1 MIYITRPSPEGCN
14 LTQLLNQAN
23 ISAIHLPFFNI
34 FAGQDLGHLQ
44 QQLDNLNQGD
54 IVIIVSPQVT
64 YMIEKH
70 LPNLRLPNHLRYFAI
85 GKKSA
90 ELFSQQNSIHVFDH
104 YYGTSKV
111 EIEQS
116 LMQGINVFLDI
127 DWQGAK
133 QVREQMPESKSIFIL
148 PPSLKELENRLIKRG
163 QDDAQVISKRM
174 HKAQSEISHY
184 NEYDYVIINDDFD
197 ESLIALNAIMTSASL
212 EQSKQAIAHQQLLAD
227 LLAAKY

>member
-1 MIYITRPSPEGCN
+1 MYTGTLFI
-14 LTQLLNQAN
+14 
-23 ISAIHLPFFNI
+23 ISAPSG
-34 FAGQDLGHLQ
+34 AGKSSLIRAYLAQKNHHPAKVSISHTTRKPRPGEQ
-44 QQLDNLNQGD
+44 QGEHYYFVDNQEFESL
-54 IVIIVSPQVT
+54 I
-64 YMIEKH
+64 K
-70 LPNLRLPNHLRYFAI
+70 
-85 GKKSA
+85 
-90 ELFSQQNSIHVFDH
+90 QNAFVEYAHVFDH
-104 YYGTSKV
+104 YYGTSKA

-133 QVREQMPESKSIFIL
+133 QVRQQMPESKSIFIL

-197 ESLIALNAIMTSASL
+197 ESLRSLNAIMTSASL
-212 EQSKQAIAHQQLLAD
+212 EQSKQAIAHQQLLAA

>member
-1 MIYITRPSPEGCN
+1 MYTGTLFI
-14 LTQLLNQAN
+14 
-23 ISAIHLPFFNI
+23 ISAPSG
-34 FAGQDLGHLQ
+34 AGKSSLIRAYLAQENHHPAKVSISHTTRKPRPGEQ
-44 QQLDNLNQGD
+44 QGEHYYFVDNQEFESL
-54 IVIIVSPQVT
+54 I
-64 YMIEKH
+64 K
-70 LPNLRLPNHLRYFAI
+70 
-85 GKKSA
+85 
-90 ELFSQQNSIHVFDH
+90 QNAFVEYAHVFDH
-104 YYGTSKV
+104 YYGTSRA

-133 QVREQMPESKSIFIL
+133 QVRQQMPESKSIFIL

-174 HKAQSEISHY
+174 NKAQSEISHY

-197 ESLIALNAIMTSASL
+197 ESLRSLNAIMTSASL
-212 EQSKQAIAHQQLLAD
+212 EQSKQAIAHQQLLAA

>member
-1 MIYITRPSPEGCN
+1 MYTGTLFI
-14 LTQLLNQAN
+14 
-23 ISAIHLPFFNI
+23 ISAPSG
-34 FAGQDLGHLQ
+34 AGKSSLIRAYLAQENHHPAKVSISHTTRKPRPGEQPGEHYYFV
-44 QQLDNLNQGD
+44 DNQKFESL
-54 IVIIVSPQVT
+54 I
-64 YMIEKH
+64 K
-70 LPNLRLPNHLRYFAI
+70 
-85 GKKSA
+85 
-90 ELFSQQNSIHVFDH
+90 QNAFVEYAHVFDH
-104 YYGTSKV
+104 YYGTSKA

-127 DWQGAK
+127 DWQGAE
-133 QVREQMPESKSIFIL
+133 QVRQQMPESKSIFIL

-197 ESLIALNAIMTSASL
+197 ESLTSLNAIMTSASL
-212 EQSKQAIAHQQLLAD
+212 EQSKQAIAHHQLLTD

>member
-1 MIYITRPSPEGCN
+1 MYTGTLFI
-14 LTQLLNQAN
+14 
-23 ISAIHLPFFNI
+23 ISAPSG
-34 FAGQDLGHLQ
+34 AGKSSLIRAYLAQENHHPAKVSISHTTRKPRPGEQ
-44 QQLDNLNQGD
+44 QGEHYYFVDNQKFESL
-54 IVIIVSPQVT
+54 I
-64 YMIEKH
+64 K
-70 LPNLRLPNHLRYFAI
+70 
-85 GKKSA
+85 
-90 ELFSQQNSIHVFDH
+90 QNAFVEYAHVFDH
-104 YYGTSKV
+104 YYGTSKA

-133 QVREQMPESKSIFIL
+133 QVRQQMPESKSIFIL

-197 ESLIALNAIMTSASL
+197 ESLTALNAIMTSASL
-212 EQSKQAIAHQQLLAD
+212 EQSKQAIAHHQLLAD

>member
-1 MIYITRPSPEGCN
+1 MYTGTLFI
-14 LTQLLNQAN
+14 
-23 ISAIHLPFFNI
+23 ISAPSG
-34 FAGQDLGHLQ
+34 AGKSSLIRAYLAQENHHPAKVSISHTTRKPRPGEQ
-44 QQLDNLNQGD
+44 QGEHYYFVDNQEFESL
-54 IVIIVSPQVT
+54 I
-64 YMIEKH
+64 K
-70 LPNLRLPNHLRYFAI
+70 
-85 GKKSA
+85 
-90 ELFSQQNSIHVFDH
+90 QNAFVEYAHVFDH
-104 YYGTSKV
+104 YYGTSKA

-133 QVREQMPESKSIFIL
+133 QVRQQMPESKSIFIL

-197 ESLIALNAIMTSASL
+197 ESLRSLNAIMTSASL
-212 EQSKQAIAHQQLLAD
+212 EQSKQAIAHQQLLAA

>member
-1 MIYITRPSPEGCN
+1 MYTGTLFI
-14 LTQLLNQAN
+14 
-23 ISAIHLPFFNI
+23 ISAPSG
-34 FAGQDLGHLQ
+34 AGKSSLIRAYLAQENHHPAKVSISHTTRKPRPGEQ
-44 QQLDNLNQGD
+44 QGEHYYFVDNQKFESL
-54 IVIIVSPQVT
+54 I
-64 YMIEKH
+64 K
-70 LPNLRLPNHLRYFAI
+70 
-85 GKKSA
+85 
-90 ELFSQQNSIHVFDH
+90 QNAFVEYAHVFDH